1 MDKLNVQKS
10 VVRSKDAVSRV
21 IDGETVLLTP
31 ENSTVH
37 VLNDV
42 GTKIWS
48 LTEKPITIQ
57 SIVGEII
64 EEYDVSPEVLH
75 KDVKSFINELISKG
89 VLKELVPTEMEGS
102 EL

>member
-1 MDKLNVQKS
+1 MEKLDVQKS
-10 VVRSKDAVSRV
+10 VVRCEDAVFRE
-21 IDGETVLLTP
+21 INGETVLLTP

-37 VLNDV
+37 VLNEV

-48 LTEKPITIQ
+48 LTEKPITVQ
-57 SIVGEII
+57 SIVGAII

-75 KDVKSFINELISKG
+75 KDVKRFISELISKG
-89 VLKELVPTEMEGS
+89 VLQELVPTETEGS